1 MVVKEGDTGWL
12 LGCLVAWLGNDDDN
26 DHGTGLDA
34 EGGKG
39 DGWIQHMGLL
49 DF

>member
-1 MVVKEGDTGWL
+1 MVVKEGTPD
-12 LGCLVAWLGNDDDN
+12 GCLVAWLLGWLGNDDDN
-26 DHGTGLDA
+26 DGTGLDA